1 MRRRTWSR
9 GVLAVCCVVALAG
22 CAQVPTSGPVT
33 QGDGV
38 QAGVDEPFIRVLPQ
52 VPTPGMSPLAIVRG
66 FLASSASFD
75 GDHAVARDYL
85 SSEAA
90 ATWNA
95 AAGVVV
101 YNDEYGF
108 SLRSLGRHWVEFRAP
123 VVATMNS
130 DGSLTPARNVNLT
143 RKFRLERVNGE
154 WRIANPPRGLLLT
167 RLDVS
172 RSYRPLNLYFVS
184 PQAPFLVPDPI
195 YVPVVRP
202 GAATSLVRALL
213 DGPTPWLAPAV
224 RTAFPRGTGLVVDA
238 VPVENGTAQVNL
250 SSDVLKASQSDLAAL
265 TAQLVWT
272 LSQLPEVTG
281 VEIQADGV
289 PLTISQSS
297 GVQTTQDWQVFDPNA
312 SPATDIGL
320 GVVSG
325 KIVQLTGTAPTAL
338 PGALGSGHV
347 AVSSPAQSWSGQQVA
362 AVSEDGTT
370 VYLQTEANPSQAVP
384 ILRAQHVVSLSFDG
398 FGDLWVVDQQSN
410 RSILEMLTASSLARA
425 DHAVPRPVP
434 ITLRRPPGRWIDQ
447 LRVAR
452 DGTRVALV
460 LTASHRPGELVLARV
475 VRQGRHASLS
485 GFKPLERTLT
495 NVQSVA
501 WAASDQL
508 AVLAQQRGAAVQ
520 PWLVG
525 VDASVSATGGA
536 LPGAVDLTAA
546 PGLPVLAATGNGRVW
561 EDTGLSWRQ
570 LARAS
575 DPAYSG

>member
-1 MRRRTWSR
+1 M
-9 GVLAVCCVVALAG
+9 
-22 CAQVPTSGPVT
+22 
-33 QGDGV
+33 
-38 QAGVDEPFIRVLPQ
+38 QAGVEEPFIRVLAQ
-52 VPTPGMSPLAIVRG
+52 YPTPGMSPLAIVRG
-66 FLASSASFD
+66 FLSSSASFD

-85 SSEAA
+85 TSAA
-90 ATWNA
+90 ASSWNA
-95 AAGVVV
+95 SAGVVV

-108 SLRSLGRHWVEFRAP
+108 SLRSLGPRWVELRAP

-130 DGSLTPARNVNLT
+130 DGSLTPARNVGLR

-184 PQAPFLVPDPI
+184 AQAPFLVPDPI

-238 VPVENGTAQVNL
+238 VPVENGVAQVNL
-250 SSDVLKASQSDLAAL
+250 SSDVLRASQSDTAAL

-281 VEIQADGV
+281 VEIQSDGV
-289 PLTISQSS
+289 PLTISQNS
-297 GVQTTQDWQVFDPNA
+297 GVQTTQDWEAFNPNA
-312 SPATDIGL
+312 PPATDL
-320 GVVSG
+320 AVGVAAG
-325 KIVQLTGTAPTAL
+325 KVVQLTPTAPTAL
-338 PGALGSGHV
+338 PGALGSGGI
-347 AVSSPAQSWSGQQVA
+347 AVRSPAQSWSGQQIA
-362 AVSEDGTT
+362 AVSADGTT
-370 VYLQTEANPSQAVP
+370 VYLQSAANPSQTVAV
-384 ILRAQHVVSLSFDG
+384 LRAQHVVSLSFSG
-398 FGDLWVVDQQSN
+398 SGDLWVVDQRAG
-410 RSILEMLTASSLARA
+410 RSVVQMLRAASLARA
-425 DHAVPRPVP
+425 DRAVPRPVP
-434 ITLRRPPGRWIDQ
+434 IALPRLPGKRIEQ

-460 LTASHRPGELVLARV
+460 LAAARQPGELEVARV
-475 VRQGRHASLS
+475 VRRDHRASLS

-501 WAASDQL
+501 WAASDQI

-525 VDASVSATGGA
+525 VDATVSATGGA
-536 LPGAVDLTAA
+536 LPGAVRLTAA
-546 PGLPVLAATGNGRVW
+546 PGLPLLAATGDGRVW

-570 LARAS
+570 LARAT
-575 DPAYSG
+575 DPAYPG